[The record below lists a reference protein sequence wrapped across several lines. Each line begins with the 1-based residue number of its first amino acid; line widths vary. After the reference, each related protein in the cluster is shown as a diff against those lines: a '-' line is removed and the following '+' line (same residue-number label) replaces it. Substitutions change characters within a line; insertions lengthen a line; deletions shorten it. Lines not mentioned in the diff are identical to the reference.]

1 MLNRGSKKNSF
12 TLNTGAIRQEEDLGA
27 KEPEVLEE
35 EVLEL
40 VLDVEV
46 DELPVLP
53 EPLELPELPDDV
65 ALEEV
70 DVLDAGE
77 AWPTV
82 LAPLESAED
91 EDVVLAPSL
100 VVLLAAPL
108 SLVELTV
115 SALGLSPPLKSVTY
129 QPEPLS

>member
-82 LAPLESAED
+82 LAPLESAE
-91 EDVVLAPSL
+91 EEVMVAPSL